1 MQKIV
6 RKNVGGIKMIT
17 VEELKNTFETVF
29 GQGIDISNL
38 SEESDL
44 RKDVGM
50 NSISLLYMAMVLEE
64 KYSIKFNNSDFEK
77 ISMVKDVIELV
88 KSKVQEK

>member
-1 MQKIV
+1 
-6 RKNVGGIKMIT
+6 MIT

-38 SEESDL
+38 NEESDL

-88 KSKVQEK
+88 KSKVQKK

>member
-1 MQKIV
+1 
-6 RKNVGGIKMIT
+6 MIT

-38 SEESDL
+38 NEESDL

-77 ISMVKDVIELV
+77 IFIVKDVIELV

>member
-1 MQKIV
+1 
-6 RKNVGGIKMIT
+6 MIT

-38 SEESDL
+38 NEESDL

-77 ISMVKDVIELV
+77 IFIVKDVIELV
-88 KSKVQEK
+88 KCKVQEK

>member
-1 MQKIV
+1 
-6 RKNVGGIKMIT
+6 MIT
-17 VEELKNTFETVF
+17 VEELKTTFETVF
-29 GQGIDISNL
+29 GNGIDISNL
-38 SEESDL
+38 NEESDL

-64 KYSIKFNNSDFEK
+64 KYSIKFNNNDFEK
-77 ISMVKDVIELV
+77 ISAVKDVIELV